1 MLELK
6 LEPDS
11 ASHALVWSLK
21 KNHQHANYFKPD
33 GDWTEKYIGKITQSE
48 TLKEKTGLER
58 LPDSNLGSSKLL
70 LVEWLW

>member
-11 ASHALVWSLK
+11 ASYALVWSLK
-21 KNHQHANYFKPD
+21 KNHQPA
-33 GDWTEKYIGKITQSE
+33 GDWTEKYTGIIIQSE

-70 LVEWLW
+70 LVD